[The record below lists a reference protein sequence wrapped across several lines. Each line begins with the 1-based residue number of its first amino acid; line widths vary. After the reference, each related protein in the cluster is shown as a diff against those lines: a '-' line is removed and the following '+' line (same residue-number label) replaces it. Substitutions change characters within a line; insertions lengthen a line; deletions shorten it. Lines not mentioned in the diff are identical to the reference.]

1 MVEARKRVFTSWHEG
16 VPRLNIF
23 RHDEGAGPVYTL
35 EGNHFYSGFYPEGLW
50 GSKAKVMETVK
61 RLLQEM
67 GHHCSEKCTGWEQV

>member
-1 MVEARKRVFTSWHEG
+1 MIEARKRVFTSWHEG
-16 VPRLNIF
+16 VTRLNIF

-35 EGNHFYSGFYPEGLW
+35 EGDPLYSGFYPEGSW

-61 RLLQEM
+61 RLLQEK